1 MFYSPEFWFR
11 TYKKVL
17 ESAPD
22 QNIDA
27 SVENA
32 VVVFYHAE
40 ADDTERKD
48 SITKKFIKNI
58 KWIAGK
64 FSTNNI
70 VLHSFN
76 HLSTSKA
83 PPDFAEV
90 FIDNVIQR
98 LTKNGFVITET
109 PFGFL
114 NEWKMHVAGES
125 FAKVFKDI

>member
-11 TYKKVL
+11 TYEKVL
-17 ESAPD
+17 TSVPD
-22 QNIDA
+22 QDVNE

-40 ADDTERKD
+40 EGDTERKE
-48 SITKKFIKNI
+48 SVSKKFIKNI

-64 FSTNNI
+64 FKTRNI

-83 PPDFAEV
+83 PPEFTSEFIAEAKE
-90 FIDNVIQR
+90 R
-98 LTKNGFVITET
+98 LVHSCFVITET

-125 FAKVFKDI
+125 LAKVFKDI